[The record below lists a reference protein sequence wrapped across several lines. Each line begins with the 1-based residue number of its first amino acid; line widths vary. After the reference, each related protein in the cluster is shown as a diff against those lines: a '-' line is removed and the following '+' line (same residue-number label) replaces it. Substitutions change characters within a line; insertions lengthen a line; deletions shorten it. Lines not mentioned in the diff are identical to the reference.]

1 MRVILFIL
9 GLLFSADGLYF
20 ASTTSMGVG
29 EAFTVAIGIMF
40 ILWSTFYDAFK
51 TKGFL
56 KFIKGL
62 FTFGMIVLVIYSGI
76 KCDIQRR
83 LYNRA
88 WCGTERRYTVF
99 GT

>member
-56 KFIKGL
+56 KFIRFVYVRNDCTCDL
-62 FTFGMIVLVIYSGI
+62 FGNYMRCR
-76 KCDIQRR
+76 KK
-83 LYNRA
+83 
-88 WCGTERRYTVF
+88 
-99 GT
+99 

>member
-51 TKGFL
+51 TKAF
-56 KFIKGL
+56 
-62 FTFGMIVLVIYSGI
+62 
-76 KCDIQRR
+76 
-83 LYNRA
+83 
-88 WCGTERRYTVF
+88 
-99 GT
+99 

>member
-40 ILWSTFYDAFK
+40 ILWSTFYDAFQNK
-51 TKGFL
+51 R
-56 KFIKGL
+56 L
-62 FTFGMIVLVIYSGI
+62 FEVYKRSVYVRNDCTCDLFGNYMRCR
-76 KCDIQRR
+76 KK
-83 LYNRA
+83 
-88 WCGTERRYTVF
+88 
-99 GT
+99 

>member
-40 ILWSTFYDAFK
+40 MEYVLRRVQNK
-51 TKGFL
+51 R
-56 KFIKGL
+56 L
-62 FTFGMIVLVIYSGI
+62 FEIYKRFVYVRNDCTCDLFGNYMRCR
-76 KCDIQRR
+76 KK
-83 LYNRA
+83 
-88 WCGTERRYTVF
+88 
-99 GT
+99 

>member
-40 ILWSTFYDAFK
+40 ILWVRFTTRSKQKAFEIYK
-51 TKGFL
+51 RFVYVRNDCTCD
-56 KFIKGL
+56 L
-62 FTFGMIVLVIYSGI
+62 FWNYMRCRKKVTM
-76 KCDIQRR
+76 RH
-83 LYNRA
+83 
-88 WCGTERRYTVF
+88 TEKII
-99 GT
+99 

>member
-62 FTFGMIVLVIYSGI
+62 FTFGMIVLVI
-76 KCDIQRR
+76 RE
-83 LYNRA
+83 LYALSEKVTMRH
-88 WCGTERRYTVF
+88 TEKII
-99 GT
+99 

>member
-40 ILWSTFYDAFK
+40 EVYKRSVYVRNDCTC
-51 TKGFL
+51 
-56 KFIKGL
+56 GL
-62 FTFGMIVLVIYSGI
+62 FGNYMRCR
-76 KCDIQRR
+76 KK
-83 LYNRA
+83 
-88 WCGTERRYTVF
+88 
-99 GT
+99 